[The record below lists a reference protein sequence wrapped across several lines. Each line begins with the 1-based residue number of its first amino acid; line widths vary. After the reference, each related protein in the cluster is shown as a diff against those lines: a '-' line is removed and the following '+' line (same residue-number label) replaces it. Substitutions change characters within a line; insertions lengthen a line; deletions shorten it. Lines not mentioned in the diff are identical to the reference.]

1 MKKNLIILIIVVVL
15 IVAGF
20 VIYDKL
26 SSKGALHA
34 CWWVYKTN
42 GDYSDLQGVYLD
54 TDKGKVLEV
63 MHGVVEQ
70 YKLDDSYV
78 ARFDRCLFP
87 SKFVFVN
94 NSINEFKAA
103 EEAGKDKYWE
113 CWELM
118 EPFAKNIIEEKCN
131 ETNFDKFD
139 PEGYPPGLIGEIT
152 AEGEYIG
159 SNSFHISYINKEG
172 NKDFC
177 GAILS
182 SEEKDEYEGLR
193 KNVDSCVSA
202 IPRAEIFDNIV
213 DPNYLLTNVVDDDP
227 FTEFYL
233 CGISVQE
240 PVYFEE
246 LNDIINNNELD
257 TRCEKIK

>member
-1 MKKNLIILIIVVVL
+1 MKKNLIILIIVVV

-20 VIYDKL
+20 MIYNELREDQETV
-26 SSKGALHA
+26 GGLHA
-34 CWWVYKTN
+34 CWWIYKTN
-42 GDYSDLQGVYLD
+42 GDYSDLHAIQLSDRGRIVRMPDLVPYR
-54 TDKGKVLEV
+54 
-63 MHGVVEQ
+63 
-70 YKLDDSYV
+70 LDDSYFGYFYACV
-78 ARFDRCLFP
+78 FHSNLA
-87 SKFVFVN
+87 FVN
-94 NSINEFKAA
+94 VSISEFKAA
-103 EEAGKDKYWE
+103 EEAGKNKYWE

-139 PEGYPPGLIGEIT
+139 PEEYPPGLIGAIT
-152 AEGEYIG
+152 GEGEYIG
-159 SNSFHISYINKEG
+159 SNNLNIRYINKEG

-182 SEEKDEYEGLR
+182 SEELNEF
-193 KNVDSCVSA
+193 KNIEDSVLSCVNA
-202 IPRAEIFDNIV
+202 IPRAIIFDNLE
-213 DPNYLLTNVVDDDP
+213 DPEYLLNNIVDDDP

-233 CGISVQE
+233 CGVSLE
-240 PVYFEE
+240 ERVYFEE